1 LIKVKNQKGGI
12 FMNTGIIVIIA
23 LLVAILVYIFA
34 RDSGKKNPIVWLISG
49 FFSAL
54 LILLTIGAI
63 RKKKE

>member
-1 LIKVKNQKGGI
+1 
-12 FMNTGIIVIIA
+12 MNTGIIVIIA